1 MSLSPWENIS
11 SIVNA
16 EFYHN
21 YKHSPN
27 PGAQRIGG
35 KAPLDKV
42 GEIGGKTRRF
52 DVRLTERGGAVR
64 VNQIASE
71 VS

>member
-11 SIVNA
+11 SIVNT

-21 YKHSPN
+21 SKHSPN
-27 PGAQRIGG
+27 PGAQRIAG

-42 GEIGGKTRRF
+42 GEVGGKIRRF
-52 DVRLTERGGAVR
+52 
-64 VNQIASE
+64 
-71 VS
+71 